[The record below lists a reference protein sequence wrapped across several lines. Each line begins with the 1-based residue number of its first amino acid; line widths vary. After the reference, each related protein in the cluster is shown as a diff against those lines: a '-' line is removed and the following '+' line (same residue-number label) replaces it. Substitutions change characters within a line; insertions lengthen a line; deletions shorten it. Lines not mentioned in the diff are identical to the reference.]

1 TGSRGSGPLPTCRH
15 RQSSSKSFNPTSI
28 LFRRSQKRLASKRN
42 SEKISNKRNEMADQ
56 FKVLVICGLL
66 RKGSSNAA
74 LTRALPG
81 LAPSGM
87 KFVTAPAIET
97 LPLYNAD
104 MQEASGFPGPAQDL
118 AAAIRAAEGVL
129 FVTPEYNW
137 SMPGGLKN
145 AIDWVSRMKEQ
156 PFEGKPVAIQSCS
169 QGPLGGARMQ
179 YHGRMSRPFLKAHIF
194 GTPEV
199 FVGNAATKFSKDTL
213 ELTDQGTKDA
223 VKAQLATFAKY
234 IGRFKAGA

>member
-1 TGSRGSGPLPTCRH
+1 
-15 RQSSSKSFNPTSI
+15 
-28 LFRRSQKRLASKRN
+28 
-42 SEKISNKRNEMADQ
+42 MADQ
-56 FKVLVICGLL
+56 FNVLVVCGSL
-66 RKGSSNAA
+66 RKGSYNAA
-74 LTRALPG
+74 LARALPG
-81 LAPSGM
+81 LAPPEI
-87 KFVTAPAIET
+87 KFVTAPPFGT

-104 MQEASGFPGPAQDL
+104 IQEASGFPGPAEDL
-118 AAAIRAAEGVL
+118 AAAIRAADGVL

-145 AIDWVSRMKEQ
+145 AIDWVSRMKDQ

-179 YHGRMSRPFLKAHIF
+179 YHWRMSMTFLKAFIF

-199 FVGNAATKFSKDTL
+199 FVGNAASKFDKTSL

-223 VKAQLATFAKY
+223 VKAQLTAFAKF
-234 IGRFKAGA
+234 IAKMKK